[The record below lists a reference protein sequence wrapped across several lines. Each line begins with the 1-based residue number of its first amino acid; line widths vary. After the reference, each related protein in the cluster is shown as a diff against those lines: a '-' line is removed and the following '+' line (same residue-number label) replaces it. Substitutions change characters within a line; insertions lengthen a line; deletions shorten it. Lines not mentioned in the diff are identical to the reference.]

1 MQQKLLS
8 TQPIF
13 VLLAALAAGLWSA
26 ASPAEDSGV
35 NVNFTAR
42 ILANTCQI
50 NLKDGSDVTLP
61 TVSQDW
67 FYNADN
73 SNRLQPETD
82 AGGTPFIIQVVSCDI
97 SGAESN
103 NSQQVH
109 FQFTP
114 QFGIDPLN
122 KRVFANNATSGQASN
137 VGVVVFSE
145 AFHTNVLNDDGSS
158 DVVYDL
164 SGKAEPRFPADYTF
178 YARYQNTGD
187 VGNGVITSNVVVD
200 VTYQ

>member
-1 MQQKLLS
+1 M
-8 TQPIF
+8 
-13 VLLAALAAGLWSA
+13 
-26 ASPAEDSGV
+26 
-35 NVNFTAR
+35 
-42 ILANTCQI
+42 
-50 NLKDGSDVTLP
+50 
-61 TVSQDW
+61 
-67 FYNADN
+67 
-73 SNRLQPETD
+73 
-82 AGGTPFIIQVVSCDI
+82 VSCDI

>member
-1 MQQKLLS
+1 MQQKPLS
-8 TQPIF
+8 TRPTFI
-13 VLLAALAAGLWSA
+13 LLAALTVGLWSTA
-26 ASPAEDSGV
+26 NQAGDSGL

-42 ILANTCQI
+42 ILANTCLI
-50 NLKDGSDVTLP
+50 NLKDGSDVMLP
-61 TVSQDW
+61 TVSRDW

-82 AGGTPFIIQVVSCDI
+82 AGGTPFIIQVVSCDEPPA
-97 SGAESN
+97 GN
-103 NSQQVH
+103 NQQVH

-122 KRVFANNATSGQASN
+122 KQVFANNATRGQANN
-137 VGVVVFSE
+137 VGVVVFSD
-145 AFHTNVLNDDGSS
+145 AFHTNVLNKDGSS
-158 DVVYDL
+158 DVAHDI

-187 VGNGVITSNVVVD
+187 VGNGVVTSNVVVD